1 MNAVALTDDISLF
14 SAVKFYQKAR
24 SAGVKPLFG
33 AKMSLSSDEG
43 RYDVLLLCQN
53 HQGYLNL
60 SELISKAY
68 LNQQGIEG
76 PSITE
81 AELEA
86 YHAGLLLIATPV
98 SSDVAQLLLTNQAL
112 LAKEKAQKWQNI
124 FGDRYYFAVQ
134 RTLRVTDEQH
144 LHLAIDLGVQLG
156 IPVVATNDVQFLLQS
171 DYEAHEARI
180 CISQGGLLDDARRA
194 KHFNEAQY
202 LKSADEMS
210 ALFADFPQLLSNTV
224 EVAKRCNLHFELFK
238 KNYLPLF
245 PTPEGVS
252 IARFFE
258 QESKR
263 GLAERLKDKKVDQF

>member
-1 MNAVALTDDISLF
+1 MQNSAFVHLQCQSEYSVKNSLIRVPKLIEGIKQAGMNAVALTDDISLF

-81 AELEA
+81 AELGA
-86 YHAGLLLIATPV
+86 YHTGLLLIATPV

-112 LAKEKAQKWQNI
+112 LAPFSSAE
-124 FGDRYYFAVQ
+124 
-134 RTLRVTDEQH
+134 TDV
-144 LHLAIDLGVQLG
+144 IVR
-156 IPVVATNDVQFLLQS
+156 FLTHVIELTSDGSSVLSSAASSSPILQ
-171 DYEAHEARI
+171 E
-180 CISQGGLLDDARRA
+180 
-194 KHFNEAQY
+194 F
-202 LKSADEMS
+202 
-210 ALFADFPQLLSNTV
+210 
-224 EVAKRCNLHFELFK
+224 
-238 KNYLPLF
+238 
-245 PTPEGVS
+245 
-252 IARFFE
+252 
-258 QESKR
+258 
-263 GLAERLKDKKVDQF
+263 DQ